1 MAIVQLNKEVL
12 NKNQYEQVIDTS
24 FTQLIPVPSSTQ
36 VAFVPSINEF
46 FNYYNALFFQI
57 PKLGETNSHEY
68 LVKTSGTYVGSSQ
81 DDTTIQALMEEITQ
95 LRTENL
101 ALQKQINDIQQ

>member
-24 FTQLIPVPSSTQ
+24 FTQLIPVPQASQ
-36 VAFVPSINEF
+36 VVFIPSINEF
-46 FNYYNALFFQI
+46 FDYYNALFFQI
-57 PKLGETNSHEY
+57 PKLGENLSHEY
-68 LVKTSGTYVGSSQ
+68 LVKTSGVYVGETQ
-81 DDTTIQALMEEITQ
+81 DDSTIQALIEEITQ

-101 ALQKQINDIQQ
+101 ALQEQINGLQS